1 MCVTS
6 YLTYGISPGFTR
18 PSSSRAF
25 CSSFLG
31 SCRSCFF
38 CSSSSFHPSAGPCPA
53 VSHAPAFSAEQSDN
67 SGCLVQ
73 RCIRILKRR
82 KRISASRCPEKGASE
97 KAFSSYYACGALYAR
112 ASLPST
118 WFTNLYTL
126 GSAAISA
133 SYFSLALA
141 ARNP

>member
-1 MCVTS
+1 MRNILLDVRHFPWL
-6 YLTYGISPGFTR
+6 YKAEFVAGLLLQLLGILQILLL
-18 PSSSRAF
+18 RA
-25 CSSFLG
+25 LP
-31 SCRSCFF
+31 
-38 CSSSSFHPSAGPCPA
+38 FHPSAGPCPA

>member
-1 MCVTS
+1 MYILRNMCVTS

-25 CSSFLG
+25 CSSFL
-31 SCRSCFF
+31 
-38 CSSSSFHPSAGPCPA
+38 
-53 VSHAPAFSAEQSDN
+53 
-67 SGCLVQ
+67 GCLVQ

-141 ARNP
+141 ARNPSRSAEATRQSPAASVMPVLMPLAPG